1 MKKKKKDCFLMILL
15 AIDEETLESDSLS
28 VSFLIVNLRNY
39 FEMLIFQL
47 NKQTI
52 ELIIYAVK
60 CLK

>member
-52 ELIIYAVK
+52 ELIVYEVK